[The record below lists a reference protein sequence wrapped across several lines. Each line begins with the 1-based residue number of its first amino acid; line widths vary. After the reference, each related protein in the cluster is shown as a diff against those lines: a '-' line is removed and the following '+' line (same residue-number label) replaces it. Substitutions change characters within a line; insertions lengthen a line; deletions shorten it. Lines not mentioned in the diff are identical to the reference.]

1 MRWLVRAAALLLVLS
16 CCSCDLQID
25 RILPRRGSQNGGT
38 KVTIFGEG
46 FSQEGNFQTDPNAP
60 PGITVTMMTDEN
72 TYPCR
77 VEKDSTHDRQIH
89 CETKAMKSGKYW
101 VNVTVNGVHVPQER
115 HCRGGYKNYHCS
127 FYVVWY
133 STPTINYLNVT
144 SGLPKSTVQLR
155 GRIYTDVY
163 GSNAATSSNG
173 LNVRFLRAYMGGMT
187 CEFLRPNSDD
197 LFGLWLDSEKSHHGF
212 VTCMI
217 TGTYVGAQNLSYIL
231 DGLYGRSLPDKASF
245 KIFTNDKL
253 AMFQTYAEILGVTP
267 SEGSLMGGTPITIQG
282 RYFDETDFPARVL
295 VGGLPCTIQSLTD
308 SQIVCLTAE
317 NQNPETGVFPG
328 SRGLKVEMWNE
339 TRWKQLSDIWSF
351 NENTTGYQK
360 FWIESMPYKFDV
372 KDDFFSTRTQG
383 FFLPPKTDDYTFYIH
398 CDDRCELYLSN
409 STKPEFK
416 EKIAF
421 QTKYVSSI
429 LSTRY
434 QRSRVITLTANEPV
448 YLEYLQQE
456 YSGLA
461 HINIGVFATKSP
473 FTESQS
479 DDAENEIQQIVGKYD
494 LSDVKQQ
501 ILFDSWTSATA
512 VNEQQQ
518 ISVTSSCTAPFCDST
533 FFVLGYGQARTGP
546 IAVSASAT
554 DLEDAL
560 NSLWTIK
567 PDTVQVT
574 RQARSQGADFTVTF
588 NSARGDYDL
597 LSSTVFSSD
606 PVIVV
611 TELTGGQSDMTT
623 FTVVWDGVPSQ
634 PIAYNAEASEVK
646 QALMGMMTGECPGEI
661 LSTEGST
668 VKFFNDYEG
677 DNAQF
682 NSPEKGTPAKN
693 RGFCGRWSLKNA
705 EMLFM
710 ESYFSGSATAYGPI
724 SIDQFSML
732 CFAYKGSLKNEI
744 GIKFT
749 YKDLAGDMVDKTEQF
764 STVFNSGS
772 KWSYKCTDMAGFLQG
787 AFVGSEHTIKEIHL
801 YKDSSGGD
809 FYVDAVHI
817 GNRPT
822 TYHANGI
829 PDKRKPPP
837 FEDKGISFDTLEVT
851 KQTPGASQVLY
862 EVDAM
867 ALDCGYGF
875 PMMQIGF
882 MQEMEQTEDMASFN
896 TGEASVN
903 ITYVNMASPPLKGT
917 FDIEFAGGRAEG
929 VPVDIGEEDLKYT
942 LEGIQNMGDVTV
954 KWKGT
959 CREPL
964 WQVYW
969 VTNPG
974 KQTLMQID
982 SSNVI
987 GTNAEVFAKVKRQG
1001 GMFQR
1006 ALPGDYFRTMEN
1018 KPQVEVLINKIPS
1031 KCTGDCGYMW
1041 SEDKTP
1047 HVTGITPSQGSNGLG
1062 TLLTVTG
1069 TGFSNES
1076 AIIMVGE
1083 SECVVEDI
1091 QDGVQ
1096 ICRLGRSRAGT
1107 HQVSVNFPSL
1117 GYTRYAGGE
1126 SFSFTYQLIVSSI
1139 SPTSGSLAG
1148 GTLLTVEG
1156 FGFSENTTVTVG
1168 TEECVVVESSDLT
1181 FICRTPAGSAGTET
1195 VRVTEGTMTEVA
1207 SSSFTYDTAKT
1218 PHITSMSPQ
1227 TATLVGEQVLTIG
1240 GSNLGAHESGSAV
1253 LVGMK
1258 KCVVSQW
1265 TPTNIAC
1272 ALPLLPPG
1280 RHRVDVQVGN
1290 NGFGLI
1296 SDGVNASITYIFK
1309 VTGVSPRV
1317 GSLYGGTTLT
1327 ITGSGF
1333 SENIT
1338 DNEVFIG
1345 GVECEVTAASEEEL
1359 QCVTKPDWKRVV
1371 VTNQGAH
1378 PEYGPGYAWQPSG
1391 VQLCVGDTVEW
1402 QWKAA
1407 GMMNSLYRVFTVA
1420 QPSSTVYD
1428 NKAFSSGDA
1437 GTVQGKYR
1445 YQFTVPK
1452 TYFISSGYVDKEEKR
1467 KLQGVYVVKPCEDE
1481 QLPVSVS
1488 LRGMTAEH
1496 RPGDPTG
1503 APADACIA
1511 SSECQQPEAPSG
1523 NFNFSMTRCASPVVR
1538 SISPNQGTY
1547 HQVIHISGDYFTDT
1561 ACAITVTVGD
1571 EPCQVINSTST
1582 DIFCQLNANT
1592 GLSVALMF
1600 PVAVRVNN
1608 RGSALIA
1615 IAKEL
1620 DRHFVLLPVIDSIS
1634 PAIGSSTGH
1643 TRVTVHGSGFSQ
1655 GLVTLASEPCRVVN
1669 VTYTEIICDTLP
1681 SLPKTGNAH
1690 VHTGRIAASCHS
1702 DCSFTFSTSVT
1713 PTISGVSPS
1722 SITEPTTTITISG
1735 AGFGEEEDE
1744 VAVLIDSEEQD
1755 VLTVTDDEITAQIT
1769 DLPVGLHPVGV
1780 IVRTKGLA
1788 SGDGTVDVVA
1798 DADMTPGVGSLE
1810 GGTRLT
1816 ITGNGFVPGKTAVTI
1831 DGQACEIQD
1840 ISPRKVNC
1848 LTPPHAEGSIDVD
1861 IEVLSVTFP
1870 SLTFTYS
1877 ANYTPVVNSITPVNG
1892 SIDTIITLLGS
1903 GFGSDPELVSVLMN
1917 DVACSVTSI
1926 SDEEIVCTA
1935 GQNPGGTY
1943 KVVVNHHI
1951 KGSAESEVEFHYDLA
1966 LGSVHPDE
1974 GSFAGN
1980 ALVSVSGSGF
1990 DPLNSTVKVCGK
2002 ECEVFRQMST
2012 STLIYCRTPAF
2023 NDSASELRCEVTVET
2038 QLDSVS
2044 IPNAYTYRA
2053 ELTPV
2058 ISEVSPRRGGT
2069 AGGTTLTI
2077 SGSGF
2082 STDVEDVNVTIA
2094 GSVCDI
2100 QSTNTTHIICVTNAQ
2115 PRSQETQVVVSIKGQ
2130 GDAKQESA
2138 DFFYVD
2144 VWSSRFTW
2152 GGLSPPEE
2160 GSFVVITEGQTI
2172 LLDVSTPV
2180 LKMLLIQG
2188 GTLVFDETDIEL
2200 QAENILIVG
2209 GGHLI
2214 VGTEEQPFQHQATIT
2229 LHGAVR
2235 APELPVYGAKT
2246 LAIREGTLD
2255 LHGKPVPQTW
2265 TRLAATAAE
2274 GATTIT
2280 LEKKVTWKAN
2290 DKIVIATTGHRH
2302 SQKENEVKTI
2312 ASVSADGLTLTL
2324 TEPLTYEHLG
2334 VRVTLPDGAVFDAR
2348 AEVGL
2353 LTRNVKVQGSINA
2366 EWSDKIEACEEGF
2379 DTGEFATQ
2387 TCFQGRF
2394 GEEMGSDQ
2402 FGACIMFH
2410 APRPNENLAIGRIG
2424 YIEVYN
2430 AGQAFRLGRYPIH
2443 WHLMGDVNYKSYVRG
2458 CSLWKTFNR
2467 AVTIHNTHQLLV
2479 EFNVIYDIMGGA
2491 FFIEDGIETGNIVQ
2505 YNLAVFVKQSTS
2517 LLNDD
2522 VTPAAYWVTNPNNI
2536 IRHNHA
2542 AGGTHF
2548 GFWYR
2553 MHLHPDGP
2561 SYTPNVCQKKVP
2573 LGEFNNNTVHS
2584 QGWFGIWIF
2593 QDFFPMKGGSC
2604 RSTIPEPAVFNA
2616 LTTWNCEKGAE
2627 WVNVGAVQ
2635 FHNFT
2640 MVNNEKAGIEAKRI
2654 FQNSVSGFGIEE
2666 AGALVKDSTIVAY
2679 LDELK
2684 LGEDYCTK
2692 RGVIV
2697 PFDDGMSVLDTRFV
2711 NFNRGSCTAL
2721 GVTTVGGVCLELCG
2735 GWGSRYSG
2743 IEYFNSTQKGGF
2755 RWEHEAFFVDLDGSL
2770 TGNVDHKVVP
2780 WTGLLDPAHCTK
2792 SPEWSVGFPGAI
2804 CDHTVEFSRFAFNNP
2819 SPSSLEG
2826 QNAILYNDFGFSSV
2840 PFMKKRLTHKLGWMA
2855 LLPMGQNGMYF
2866 ENGGQIT
2873 NISYSGKFYGFKSH
2887 QALIMKH
2894 NFTQSPDRFQI
2905 IDKRDESPF
2914 PLTFS
2919 NNSNG
2924 DWYFDSEAKD
2934 LYYMISGKDSMR
2946 RRRASVDRS
2955 MSDVAVNFKV
2965 FRCFHLDCVAPTAP
2979 PPATLAPVPTQR
2991 PEDFILWSDEDF
3003 WKGSAANNFS
3013 VPTEDSDV
3021 VIPSGVWMV
3030 LDSSP
3035 PALNKLT
3042 IIGVLEIPYT
3052 LDFLSSSR
3060 VARSTPEYTNF
3071 TIEATYISIQ
3081 GGRMIAGWEDEWFRG
3096 NLKIILR
3103 GDHSTSDWP
3112 LPNGPNQGSKVLGVF
3127 GQLQLYGLPPSVY
3140 RTKLS
3145 WTAEAGSRTLNLV
3158 DSVSWQ
3164 VGDQVAISTTSF
3176 NVWETETRTI
3186 SEVSADGLT
3195 LTLDQPLDY
3204 THIGENHTIEDTG
3217 ITYTL
3222 AADVG
3227 HLTRKIQIIGQDY
3240 PEMTAQSFGARLL
3253 VGTYSWA
3260 GIDYKGEAIIKNV
3273 EFYRSGQE
3281 GWSDSS
3287 DPRYSVAF
3295 WNLGAVTEDS
3305 SILQGCSFHHG
3316 FSPAIGVFGTHHI
3329 NIDDNVVHHT
3339 VGEGIRIWGDHV
3351 KVRRNLVMLT
3361 LWPGS
3366 YQDRKE
3372 RFNMEWNAAIEATEG
3387 DHVVLQYNIV
3397 TGYQRVGYR
3406 FNGEPCPGSQNDDE
3420 VWMKNEAHGGLYG
3433 VYMNADGLPSCSHIR
3448 DFVIW
3453 RSYDFGIYFQTN
3465 MNIIISDVTLVD
3477 NGMGIFSIIYRPPS
3491 LLHQYADKSVE
3502 IHRALIVG
3510 SSPDFN
3516 CTDTTPSSD
3525 YNLAG
3530 SDDHRAPRPPQGG
3543 KSGICWPTFASGH
3556 NRAPE
3561 MAMSGLMNY
3570 PAIKGVMIVNDT
3582 VFAGFKNVCSSEMD
3596 FMFMGNPSNDDF
3608 QHPVQVSNLR
3618 VYDSVEDAKVL
3629 VQRADL
3635 GKINPSD
3642 CVDMEC
3648 DAKKKSLL
3656 KDLDGSFLGEVG
3668 DVVPESEYAWG
3679 GDPRRGLGDFRIPT
3693 AMLTN
3698 PDGSRIP
3705 VEQIAPNKGILRE
3718 DCTYMPSWQS
3728 YKCVGLSYRI
3738 LLIESLDSDTET
3750 RRLSPVAVLS
3760 GGFVDLINGPQ
3771 DHGWCAGYTCQLRLS
3786 TFQSMVASGRE
3797 FSVFFSSVSPQKIR
3811 LMMLNADPS
3820 ESVVMSIFMP
3830 TSQQLVVYVGNQLV
3844 APTNALWNEDES
3856 DYTLAQGLQA
3866 LYHPQMNASSGT
3878 NYYNAEYQMLSV
3890 LVRGSEP
3897 VEIKTLPKL
3906 VISFDMPPMTEDE
3919 FFGDQLINNLATFL
3933 KIPPS
3938 KIRITNVIREDS
3950 NRRRRRKRAAGMTV
3964 EVEIKN
3970 PPEQTTSNSTDDEE
3984 AFKELKSLGDSLGQA
3999 ALNDELSES
4008 IGFNVSSVG
4017 MLPPPSPPSDPDWQ
4031 KEAEVE
4037 PTREKQVVQRLAP
4050 VAALMMMQEP
4060 VGEYVGV
4067 LVQQPS
4073 VMAVDDEG
4081 NCVAVGVTQL
4091 TVTASLSDASGQPL
4105 DSLDGNATILFS
4117 GCWANYTNL
4126 AVAEDGENMTM
4137 TFTLNKWSAVSRAF
4151 NAKNLPTTTL
4161 RPTAESTSGRPSTDG
4176 KETTEG
4182 GDTTSPEF
4190 TTDAPVT
4197 EDNSLFGTGTT
4208 VLPGS
4213 LCMVSVIYSVAC
4225 CSGGAPIC

>member
-1 MRWLVRAAALLLVLS
+1 MRWLVRATALLLVLS
-16 CCSCDLQID
+16 CCCCDLQID
-25 RILPRRGSQNGGT
+25 RVLPRRGSQNGGT

-60 PGITVTMMTDEN
+60 PGITVTMMTNEN
-72 TYPCR
+72 TYPCP

-101 VNVTVNGVHVPQER
+101 VNVTVNGVHVPQNR

-133 STPTINYLNVT
+133 STPTINNLNVT
-144 SGLPKSTVQLR
+144 SGLPKSTVRLR

-163 GSNAATSSNG
+163 GSNAAQSSNG
-173 LNVRFLRAYMGGMT
+173 LNVRFLRAYMGGMP
-187 CEFLRPNSDD
+187 CDFLRPNSDD
-197 LFGLWLDSEKSHHGF
+197 LYGLWLDSEKSHHGY
-212 VTCMI
+212 VTCLI

-231 DGLYGRSLPDKASF
+231 DSLYGRSLPDKASF
-245 KIFTNDKL
+245 KIFANDKL
-253 AMFQTYAEILGVTP
+253 AMFQTYAEVLGVTP
-267 SEGSLMGGTPITIQG
+267 SEGSLMGGTPITIHG

-328 SRGLKVEMWNE
+328 SRGLRVEMWNE
-339 TRWKQLSDIWSF
+339 TRWKQLHDLWSF
-351 NENTTGYQK
+351 NENTTGYRQ
-360 FWIESMPYKFDV
+360 FWIESMPHTFETAE
-372 KDDFFSTRTQG
+372 DFFSTRTQG
-383 FFLPPKTDDYTFYIH
+383 FFVPPKTDDYTFYLH
-398 CDDRCELYLSN
+398 CDDRCELYMSN

-421 QTKYVSSI
+421 QTRYVGSP

-434 QRSRVITLTANEPV
+434 QRSRAISLTAGEPI
-448 YLEYLQQE
+448 YMEYLQQE
-456 YSGLA
+456 YGGLA
-461 HINIGVFATKSP
+461 HINLGVFATKSS
-473 FTESQS
+473 FTEAQS

-494 LSDVKQQ
+494 VSDVKQQ

-512 VNEQQQ
+512 VKEQQQ

-533 FFVLGYGQARTGP
+533 FFVLGYGRARTGP

-554 DLEDAL
+554 DMEDAL
-560 NSLWTIK
+560 NDLWTIK

-588 NSARGDYDL
+588 NSARGDFDL

-606 PVIVV
+606 PVIAVREV
-611 TELTGGQSDMTT
+611 TRGQSDMTS

-646 QALMGMMTGECPGEI
+646 EALMGMMSGECPGEI

-668 VKFFNDYEG
+668 VKFFKDYEG
-677 DNAQF
+677 DNSQF
-682 NSPEKGTPAKN
+682 NSPEKGTAAKN
-693 RGFCGRWSLKNA
+693 CGFCGRWSLKNA

-710 ESYFSGSATAYGPI
+710 ESYLTDSKTAYGSI

-744 GIKFT
+744 GMKFS
-749 YKDLAGDMVDKTEQF
+749 YKDQQGDVVVKTERF
-764 STVFNSGS
+764 SIVFNSGS
-772 KWSYKCTDMAGFLQG
+772 KWNYKCTDLSGFLQG
-787 AFVGSEHTIKEIHL
+787 AFIGSEHAVKEIHL
-801 YKDSSGGD
+801 YKDSSGAD
-809 FYVDAVHI
+809 FYVDTVHI
-817 GNRPT
+817 GNSPA

-829 PDKRKPPP
+829 VGKRRPPP
-837 FEDKGISFDTLEVT
+837 FEDVGIYFDTLEVT
-851 KQTPGASQVLY
+851 KQTPEASQVLY
-862 EVDAM
+862 EVDAI

-882 MQEMEQTEDMASFN
+882 MPETEQTEDMALFN
-896 TGEASVN
+896 AGDASVN
-903 ITYVNMASPPLKGT
+903 ITYVNTASPPLKGT
-917 FDIEFAGGRAEG
+917 FDIEYGSGQAKG
-929 VPVDIGEEDLKYT
+929 VPVDISAEDLKYT
-942 LEGIQNMGDVTV
+942 LEGIQGMGDVTV
-954 KWKGT
+954 TWKGT

-974 KQTLMQID
+974 KQPLLQID
-982 SSNVI
+982 SSKVI
-987 GTNAEVFAKVKRQG
+987 GSNAEVFAKVKRQG

-1041 SEDKTP
+1041 SEEKTP

-1096 ICRLGRSRAGT
+1096 ICRLGRSSAGT
-1107 HQVSVNFPSL
+1107 HKVSVNFPSL
-1117 GYTRYAGGE
+1117 GNTRYTGSE
-1126 SFSFTYQLIVSSI
+1126 SFTYQLIVSSI

-1156 FGFSENTTVTVG
+1156 FGFSENSTVTVG
-1168 TEECVVVESSDLT
+1168 TEECVMVDSNDLT
-1181 FICRTPAGSAGTET
+1181 LKCRTPAGNAGTET

-1218 PHITSMSPQ
+1218 SHITSMSPA
-1227 TATLVGEQVLTIG
+1227 TATLVGEQVLIIV
-1240 GSNLGAHESGSAV
+1240 GSNLGAHESGSTV

-1258 KCVVSQW
+1258 ECAVSQW
-1265 TPTNIAC
+1265 TPTNIMC
-1272 ALPLLPPG
+1272 VLPLLPPG
-1280 RHRVDVQVGN
+1280 EHQVDVQVGN
-1290 NGFGLI
+1290 NGFAMI
-1296 SDGVNASITYIFK
+1296 SNEVNTTITYIFE
-1309 VTGVSPRV
+1309 VTSVSPRV

-1333 SENIT
+1333 SESIA
-1338 DNEVFIG
+1338 DNKVTIG

-1359 QCVTKPDWKRVV
+1359 QCVTKPGWKRTV
-1371 VTNQGAH
+1371 VTNQGSH
-1378 PEYGPGYAWQPSG
+1378 REYGPGYAWQPSS
-1391 VQLCVGDTVEW
+1391 VPLSVGDIVEW
-1402 QWKAA
+1402 QWKAV
-1407 GMMNSLYRVFTVA
+1407 GLMSSLYRVFTVA

-1428 NKAFSSGDA
+1428 NGAFSSGDI
-1437 GTVQGKYR
+1437 GTLQGKYR

-1452 TYFISSGYVDKEEKR
+1452 TYYISSGYVDEDEKR
-1467 KLQGVYVVKPCEDE
+1467 KLQGVYVVKPSEDKH
-1481 QLPVSVS
+1481 LPVSVS

-1496 RPGDPTG
+1496 RPGDSSG
-1503 APADACIA
+1503 VPANGCIV
-1511 SSECQQPEAPSG
+1511 SSGCPQTEAPSG
-1523 NFNFSMTRCASPVVR
+1523 NHSFSMAVCASPKVL

-1547 HQVIHISGDYFTDT
+1547 HQVIHISGNHFTDT
-1561 ACAITVTVGD
+1561 ACAVEVTVGD

-1592 GLSVALMF
+1592 GLPIAVTF
-1600 PVAVRVNN
+1600 PVAVHVNN
-1608 RGSALIA
+1608 LGSAIIA
-1615 IAKEL
+1615 IANA
-1620 DRHFVLLPVIDSIS
+1620 RHRGFALLPVINSIS

-1643 TRVTVHGSGFSQ
+1643 TRVTVHGSGFSE

-1669 VTYTEIICDTLP
+1669 VTYTEIICDTVP
-1681 SLPKTGNAH
+1681 ALPKTGTAR
-1690 VHTGRIAASCHS
+1690 VQIGRIPASCHS
-1702 DCSFTFSTSVT
+1702 DCSFTFSASVT
-1713 PTISGVSPS
+1713 PTISGISPS
-1722 SITEPTTTITISG
+1722 RITEPTTTITISG
-1735 AGFGEEEDE
+1735 SGFGEEEDG
-1744 VAVLIDSEEQD
+1744 VAVLINSEELD
-1755 VLTVTDDEITAQIT
+1755 VLTVTDNQITTQVT
-1769 DLPVGLHPVGV
+1769 DLPVGQQQVVV
-1780 IVRTKGLA
+1780 IVRVKGLA
-1788 SGDGTVDVVA
+1788 SGDGTINVVA
-1798 DADMTPGVGSLE
+1798 EAELTPGVGSLE

-1816 ITGNGFVPGKTAVTI
+1816 ITGNGFVPGQTTVTM

-1840 ISPRKVNC
+1840 ITPRKVNC
-1848 LTPPHAEGSIDVD
+1848 RTPPHAEGSVDVD
-1861 IEVLSVTFP
+1861 IEVISVTFP
-1870 SLTFTYS
+1870 SLTFNYS
-1877 ANYTPVVNSITPVNG
+1877 ANYTPVVDFITPVNG
-1892 SIDTIITLLGS
+1892 TIGTVITLSGS
-1903 GFGSDPELVSVLMN
+1903 GFGSDPEQVSVLINSM
-1917 DVACSVTSI
+1917 DCSVTSI

-1943 KVVVNHHI
+1943 KVVVNHHD
-1951 KGSAESEVEFHYDLA
+1951 KGDADSEVEFHYDLS

-1980 ALVSVSGSGF
+1980 ALVSIQGSGF
-1990 DPLNSTVKVCGK
+1990 DPLNSTVKVCGE

-2012 STLIYCRTPAF
+2012 STLIYCRTPAI
-2023 NDSASELRCEVTVET
+2023 NDSSSELRCEVTVDT
-2038 QLDSVS
+2038 QLDTVS
-2044 IPNAYTYRA
+2044 IANAYTYRA
-2053 ELTPV
+2053 DLTPV
-2058 ISEVSPRRGGT
+2058 ITEVSPRRGGT

-2100 QSTNTTHIICVTNAQ
+2100 QSTNTSHIICVTNAQ

-2152 GGLSPPEE
+2152 GGLSTPEK

-2188 GTLVFDETDIEL
+2188 GTLVFDEIDIEL
-2200 QAENILIVG
+2200 HAENILIVG

-2229 LHGAVR
+2229 LHGALR
-2235 APELPVYGAKT
+2235 APELPIYGAKT
-2246 LAIREGTLD
+2246 LAVREGTLD
-2255 LHGKPVPQTW
+2255 LHGMPVPQTW
-2265 TRLAATAAE
+2265 TRLAATAAA

-2280 LEKKVTWKAN
+2280 LEKKVTWKVG

-2302 SQKENEVKTI
+2302 SQKENEVRTI
-2312 ASVSADGLTLTL
+2312 ASVSANGLTLTL

-2334 VRVTLPDGAVFDAR
+2334 VGVTLQEGTVFEAK

-2353 LTRNVKVQGSINA
+2353 LTRNVKVQGSIND
-2366 EWSDKIEACEEGF
+2366 EWSDKIEACEDGF

-2394 GEEMGSDQ
+2394 GEEIGSDQ
-2402 FGACIMFH
+2402 FGGCIMFH
-2410 APRPNENLAIGRIG
+2410 APRPNENLAVGRIG

-2443 WHLMGDVNYKSYVRG
+2443 WHLMGDINYKSYVRG

-2467 AVTIHNTHQLLV
+2467 AVTIHNTHRLLV

-2491 FFIEDGIETGNIVQ
+2491 FFIEDGIETENILQ

-2561 SYTPNVCQKKVP
+2561 SYTPNICQKKVP

-2604 RSTIPEPAVFNA
+2604 HSSIPEPAVFNG

-2640 MVNNEKAGIEAKRI
+2640 MVNNEKAGIDAKRI
-2654 FQNSVSGFGIEE
+2654 FRNSVSGFGVEE
-2666 AGALVKDSTIVAY
+2666 AGALVKDSLIVAY

-2684 LGEDYCTK
+2684 LGEDYCTH

-2711 NFNRGSCTAL
+2711 NFNRGSCAAL
-2721 GVTTVGGVCLELCG
+2721 GVTIVGGVCLELCG

-2743 IEYFNSTQKGGF
+2743 IEYFSSSQKAGF
-2755 RWEHEAFFVDLDGSL
+2755 RWEHEAVFLDLDGSL

-2780 WTGLLDPAHCTK
+2780 WNNLLDPAHCTK
-2792 SPEWSVGFPGAI
+2792 SAEWSVGFPGAI

-2819 SPSSLEG
+2819 TPSSLEG
-2826 QNAILYNDFGFSSV
+2826 QNAIMYNEFGFSSV
-2840 PFMKKRLTHKLGWMA
+2840 PFMKKRLTHKLGWMV
-2855 LLPMGQNGMYF
+2855 LLPMGQTTGMYF

-2873 NISYSGKFYGFKSH
+2873 NISYSGKFYGFKSN
-2887 QALIMKH
+2887 QGLIINH

-2905 IDKRDESPF
+2905 VDKRDGSPS
-2914 PLTFS
+2914 PLTFN

-2924 DWYFDSEAKD
+2924 DWYFDSD
-2934 LYYMISGKDSMR
+2934 SNNLYYMISGQNSMR

-2965 FRCFHLDCVAPTAP
+2965 FRCFYLDCVAPTPP
-2979 PPATLAPVPTQR
+2979 PPATLAPIPTRR
-2991 PEDFILWSDEDF
+2991 PLDFVLWSDEDF
-3003 WKGSAANNFS
+3003 WKGSAANNFQ

-3021 VIPSGVWMV
+3021 VIPSGEWVV
-3030 LDSSP
+3030 LDSST

-3052 LDFLSSSR
+3052 LDFSSSR

-3081 GGRMIAGWEDEWFRG
+3081 GGRMIAGWDDDWFQG
-3096 NLKIILR
+3096 TLKIILR
-3103 GDHSTSDWP
+3103 GEHSTPDWP

-3127 GQLQLYGLPPSVY
+3127 GQLQLYGPPQSVY

-3158 DSVSWQ
+3158 DSVPWQ
-3164 VGDQVAISTTSF
+3164 VGDELAISSTSY
-3176 NVWETETRTI
+3176 NVKETETRTI
-3186 SEVSADGLT
+3186 TEVSADGLT
-3195 LTLDQPLDY
+3195 LTLDQPLDH
-3204 THIGENHTIEDTG
+3204 THIGENHTVEDTG

-3240 PEMTAQSFGARLL
+3240 PEMMAQSFGARLL
-3253 VGTYSWA
+3253 VGTFSRA
-3260 GIDYKGEAIIKNV
+3260 GIDYKGEAIIRNV
-3273 EFYRSGQE
+3273 EFYHSGQE
-3281 GWSDSS
+3281 GWSDDS

-3295 WNLGAVTEDS
+3295 MNLGSVTEDS

-3316 FSPAIGVFGTHHI
+3316 FSPAVGVFDTHHI
-3329 NIDDNVVHHT
+3329 KIEDNVVHHT

-3366 YQDRKE
+3366 YQNRRE
-3372 RFNMEWNAAIEATEG
+3372 RFNFEWNAAIEATKG
-3387 DHVVLQYNIV
+3387 KHVVLQHNTVAAYE
-3397 TGYQRVGYR
+3397 RVGYR
-3406 FNGEPCPGSQNDDE
+3406 FNGEPCPGYQNDAE
-3420 VWMKNEAHGGLYG
+3420 MWMKNEAHSGLYG
-3433 VYMNADGLPSCSHIR
+3433 VYMNADGLDSCSHIR
-3448 DFVIW
+3448 DFIIW
-3453 RSYDFGIYFQTN
+3453 RSYDFGIYFQTQ

-3477 NGMGIFSIIYRPPS
+3477 NGMGIFSIIYKPPS

-3502 IHRALIVG
+3502 IHGALIVG
-3510 SSPDFN
+3510 SSPNFN
-3516 CTDTTPSSD
+3516 CSLKAPSGD
-3525 YNLAG
+3525 YNLIN
-3530 SDDHRAPRPPQGG
+3530 SEDHRAPRPPRGG
-3543 KSGICWPTFASGH
+3543 KSGICWPTFASNH
-3556 NRAPE
+3556 NRGPE

-3570 PAIKGVMIVNDT
+3570 PAIKGVMVVNDT
-3582 VFAGFKNVCSSEMD
+3582 IFVGFKNVCTSEMD
-3596 FMFMGNPSNDDF
+3596 FMFMANPNNDDF
-3608 QHPVQVSNLR
+3608 QHPVQVSNMQ
-3618 VYDSVEDAKVL
+3618 VYDSMEEAKLL
-3629 VQRADL
+3629 VQRANL

-3648 DAKKKSLL
+3648 DAKKKALL

-3679 GDPRRGLGDFRIPT
+3679 GDPRRGLGDYRIP
-3693 AMLTN
+3693 AMMLTN

-3718 DCTYMPSWQS
+3718 DCTYMPTWQS

-3760 GGFVDLINGPQ
+3760 GDFVDLINGPQ

-3797 FSVFFSSVSPQKIR
+3797 FSVFFTSVSPQKIR
-3811 LMMLNADPS
+3811 LMMLNAAPS
-3820 ESVVMSIFMP
+3820 ESVVVSIFMS
-3830 TSQQLVVYVGNQLV
+3830 TTQRLVVYVDNQLV
-3844 APTNALWNEDES
+3844 APTNALWNEDNT
-3856 DYTLAQGLQA
+3856 DYTLAEGLQA
-3866 LYHPQMNASSGT
+3866 LYHPQINASSGT
-3878 NYYNAEYQMLSV
+3878 NYYNAEYGMLSV

-3897 VEIKTLPKL
+3897 VEIKTLPQL
-3906 VISFDMPPMTEDE
+3906 IIAFDMPPISEDE
-3919 FFGDQLINNLATFL
+3919 FFGDELVNNLATFL
-3933 KIPPS
+3933 NVPANMIH
-3938 KIRITNVIREDS
+3938 ITNIIREDS
-3950 NRRRRRKRAAGMTV
+3950 RRRRKRAATMTV
-3964 EVEIKN
+3964 EVEIKK
-3970 PPEQTTSNSTDDEE
+3970 PLVQTTSNSTDDEE
-3984 AFKELKSLGDSLGQA
+3984 AFKELKSIGDSLGQA
-3999 ALNDELSES
+3999 ALNDELSQS

-4017 MLPPPSPPSDPDWQ
+4017 MIPPPSPPSDPDWQ
-4031 KEAEVE
+4031 KETEEE
-4037 PTREKQVVQRLAP
+4037 PTREEKVIQRLAP

-4060 VGEYVGV
+4060 AGEYVGV

-4073 VMAVDDEG
+4073 VMAVDSEG

-4091 TVTASLSDASGQPL
+4091 TVTATLSDSSGQSL
-4105 DSLDGNATILFS
+4105 DTLDGNATILFR

-4126 AVAEDGENMTM
+4126 GVVEGGENMTM
-4137 TFTLNKWSAVSRAF
+4137 TFTLNKWSTVSRAF

-4161 RPTAESTSGRPSTDG
+4161 RPTAGHTSGRPTTEN

-4182 GDTTSPEF
+4182 GDTTSPQL
-4190 TTDAPVT
+4190 TTDSVAVT
-4197 EDNSLFGTGTT
+4197 DDNSVFATGTT
-4208 VLPGS
+4208 VVPGS
-4213 LCMVSVIYSVAC
+4213 LCLVSVIYSVAC
-4225 CSGGAPIC
+4225 CSEAIPIC